1 MAGHSKF
8 KNIMHRKGAQDAKR
22 ATKFARL
29 TKELQVAVRGGTDP
43 SSNPRLRSALAACRS
58 VNMPKD
64 NIERVI
70 KKAETGQSSN
80 LEEIRYE
87 GYASGG
93 IALIVDAV
101 TDNRN
106 RTAAEVRSS
115 FTKYGGTLGETGSV
129 SFMFNNIGQII
140 YNKNIKSDEDL
151 FEIAIDVGADD
162 VNSDENNHEIFTSV
176 NEFNNVRE
184 KLEKLLGM
192 PEQAEIIWQPV
203 NFVKIDDENIAV
215 KSGDILYFYFSYNG
229 DPYVYPT
236 TYMNNLINISLSAD
250 PLYSEKIIS
259 ILGVMDDLKYYIPNV
274 DILVNNAGASA
285 AALFEDVTDKNWE
298 DDINLK
304 LMSTIRMCRL
314 VIPHMKASSGG
325 VIINATIGGG
335 KAPNAGSLPTTVT
348 RAAGINLTKSLA
360 NQYAKDNIRVN
371 TICIGLIKSAQ
382 WDRRAGDGS
391 VENLYEEMSKKV
403 PMGKV
408 GEEIDYAN
416 LVAFLSSH
424 RSAYITGTAINLDG
438 GLCPVV

>member
-22 ATKFARL
+22 AKKFARL

-70 KKAETGQSSN
+70 KKAEIGQSSN

-87 GYASGG
+87 GYANGG

-140 YNKNIKSDEDL
+140 YNKNIKSDEDI
-151 FEIAIDVGADD
+151 FEIAIEVGADD

-184 KLEKLLGM
+184 KLENLLGT

-203 NFVKIDDENIAV
+203 NFVKIDDEKKA
-215 KSGDILYFYFSYNG
+215 L
-229 DPYVYPT
+229 
-236 TYMNNLINISLSAD
+236 
-250 PLYSEKIIS
+250 S
-259 ILGVMDDLKYYIPNV
+259 ILKLLDTLDNCDDVQGVYSNF
-274 DILVNNAGASA
+274 DI
-285 AALFEDVTDKNWE
+285 EDEIINK
-298 DDINLK
+298 INL
-304 LMSTIRMCRL
+304 
-314 VIPHMKASSGG
+314 
-325 VIINATIGGG
+325 
-335 KAPNAGSLPTTVT
+335 
-348 RAAGINLTKSLA
+348 
-360 NQYAKDNIRVN
+360 
-371 TICIGLIKSAQ
+371 
-382 WDRRAGDGS
+382 
-391 VENLYEEMSKKV
+391 
-403 PMGKV
+403 
-408 GEEIDYAN
+408 
-416 LVAFLSSH
+416 
-424 RSAYITGTAINLDG
+424 
-438 GLCPVV
+438 